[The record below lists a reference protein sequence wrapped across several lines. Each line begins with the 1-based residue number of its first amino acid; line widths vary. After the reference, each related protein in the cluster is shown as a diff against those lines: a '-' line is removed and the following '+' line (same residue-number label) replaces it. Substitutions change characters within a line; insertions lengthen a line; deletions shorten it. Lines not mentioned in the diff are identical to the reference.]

1 MVVLADHEHSCAQ
14 QSLERTPPLTAE
26 NPRRRSSLRPRGYT
40 KETRQKKPSNPH
52 ISATFPHN
60 KKLSGRRHKRLHDSR
75 ERDARQREA
84 GTSSASDE
92 RTRTG
97 GMGKET
103 EIQYEEM
110 QKHNTAKDC
119 WMAIHGKV
127 RPCRAARPSV
137 V

>member
-14 QSLERTPPLTAE
+14 RSLERTPPLTAE
-26 NPRRRSSLRPRGYT
+26 NSPAAAQVCGEVIT